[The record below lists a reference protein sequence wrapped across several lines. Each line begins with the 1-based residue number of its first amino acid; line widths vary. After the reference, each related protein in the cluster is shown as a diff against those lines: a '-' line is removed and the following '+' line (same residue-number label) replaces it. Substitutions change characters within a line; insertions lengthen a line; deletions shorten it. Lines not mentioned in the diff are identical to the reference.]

1 VIGRP
6 ARGRKA
12 RGGLDAQ
19 GSSLSVSPR
28 VQTDT
33 TKSHSVASVRASLSL
48 YIQPTNHRLSVVN
61 GTWRTWTLAAIIQ
74 SGGKRISLRE
84 QLLTQAKSY
93 LPVDPIVPHVVAGD
107 RRGHGWDNRPPT
119 SGSAFLSPTTLHP
132 LHSFYPSNHKERKKT
147 PGIYHSNPFTAD
159 ACLCLKLA
167 CVPVSAAP
175 YLLL

>member
-6 ARGRKA
+6 ARGSKA
-12 RGGLDAQ
+12 RGGLDTQ

-33 TKSHSVASVRASLSL
+33 TKSHSVASVRASSSS

-61 GTWRTWTLAAIIQ
+61 GTRLGIQ

-119 SGSAFLSPTTLHP
+119 FGSAFLSPTTLHP